1 MDKEKLK
8 KTVVFRGM
16 DDDEL
21 VRFASACAAVAV
33 SRYPSQLDPL
43 KLREIEELIKN
54 RGDI

>member
-1 MDKEKLK
+1 MLLQK
-8 KTVVFRGM
+8 GM
-16 DDDEL
+16 NDDEL

-33 SRYPSQLDPL
+33 SKYPSQLDPP